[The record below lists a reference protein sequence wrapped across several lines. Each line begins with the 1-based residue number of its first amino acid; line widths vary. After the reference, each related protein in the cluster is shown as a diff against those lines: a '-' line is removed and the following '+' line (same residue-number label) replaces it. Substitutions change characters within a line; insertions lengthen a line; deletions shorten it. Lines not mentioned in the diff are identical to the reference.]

1 MDGELTSCRA
11 TTRELPDY
19 FPYVVIQEY
28 ITKITAQWDVPT
40 RNFFDAVQK
49 ILTQYV
55 KDVVNQHFSKF
66 THGGLYLNVM

>member
-1 MDGELTSCRA
+1 M
-11 TTRELPDY
+11 
-19 FPYVVIQEY
+19 IQEY

-55 KDVVNQHFSKF
+55 KDVVSQHFSKF
-66 THGGLYLNVM
+66 THGGLHQHVM